1 MDCPIFDSITGLR
14 HWAAV
19 APERAAF
26 IALNSRIEESGEL
39 SYGKLDLRARALAA
53 ILQDRVARGDRA
65 LLVYPPG
72 LDFIVALFA
81 CFYAGVVAVPAPAPH
96 TSQSH
101 RPTRERLSAI
111 AVACEPTLL
120 LTTAALAESLT
131 SIEAALPCLAT
142 DGISEAFAAGWTEGR
157 HTAEELAFLQFT
169 SGSTGAPKGV
179 MIRHSN
185 VSANLEVLNRV
196 VKLGPDQRMLTWLP
210 HYHDMGLIGTIL
222 YPAAMGSTCWL
233 MAPATFLQRPVRWLQ
248 AISRYRIDTS
258 GGPNFAYEYCVRR
271 TTPEERTALDLS
283 CWELA
288 FNGAESVRSGS
299 LDRFAEVF
307 APHGFRHEAFF
318 PCYGLA
324 ESTLMAA
331 AGQRL
336 HGPRQRTADST
347 AFAHGLLR
355 DAPAGDLGVPLVSSG
370 SPQPKHQIV
379 IADPESGRPLPP
391 GHIGEVWLS
400 GPSVTEG
407 YWGIAEHG
415 AHFATLPVGE
425 TIQRFLR
432 TGDLGALWDG
442 ELYLAGRLKDL
453 IIVDGRNHH
462 PEDIERT
469 LEQAHSSFRP
479 GACAAFSVELDGA
492 ERLIVAIECE
502 RKAVRTESVVIAARE
517 AIAVNHELPL
527 RDLVFLRFGEL
538 PRTTSGK
545 VRRHACRERYMSGAF
560 NAVAR

>member
-1 MDCPIFDSITGLR
+1 MDRPIFDSIAGLR
-14 HWAAV
+14 HWAAA

-26 IALNSRIEESGEL
+26 VFLNSRLEPSGEI
-39 SYGKLDLRARALAA
+39 SFAALDRRARALAA
-53 ILQDRVARGDRA
+53 ILHDRTVPGDRA
-65 LLVYPPG
+65 LLIYPPG

-96 TSQSH
+96 TTQGN
-101 RPTRERLSAI
+101 RPTRERLGAI
-111 AVACEPTLL
+111 AAACTPTLL
-120 LTTAALAESLT
+120 LTTAALSESLA
-131 SIEAALPCLAT
+131 SIEAELPCLAT
-142 DGISEAFAAGWTEGR
+142 DGIAEAFATGWTERR
-157 HTAEELAFLQFT
+157 HVAEELAFLQFT

-179 MIRHSN
+179 MIRHGN
-185 VSANLEVLNRV
+185 VSANLEVLDRV
-196 VKLGPDQRMLTWLP
+196 VKLNPDRRMLTWLP

-222 YPAAMGSTCWL
+222 YPAAMGSSCWL
-233 MAPATFLQRPVRWLQ
+233 MAPATFLQRPIRWLQ
-248 AISRYRIDTS
+248 AISRHRIDTS

-271 TTPEERTALDLS
+271 TSPEERADLDLS

-299 LDRFAEVF
+299 LDRFSETF
-307 APHGFRHEAFF
+307 AAHGFRHEAFF

-331 AGQRL
+331 AGERL
-336 HGPRQRTADST
+336 RGPRQRTA
-347 AFAHGLLR
+347 AAAALAHGQLR
-355 DAPAGDLGVPLVSSG
+355 DARPGEAGMPLVASG
-370 SPQPKHQIV
+370 SPQPKHRIA
-379 IADPESGRPLPP
+379 IADPESGDLLPP
-391 GHIGEVWLS
+391 GRIGEVWLS

-407 YWGIAEHG
+407 YWGMAEHD
-415 AHFATLPVGE
+415 AHFAELPLEG
-425 TIQRFLR
+425 TSRRFLR

-469 LEQAHSSFRP
+469 LEHAHASFRP
-479 GACAAFSVELDGA
+479 GACAAFSVEVDGA
-492 ERLIVAIECE
+492 EQLVVAIECE
-502 RKAVRTESVVIAARE
+502 RRAVRTESVVVAARE
-517 AIAVNHELPL
+517 AIALNHELPL
-527 RDLVFLRFGEL
+527 RELVFLRFGEL

-560 NAVAR
+560 NAVAG